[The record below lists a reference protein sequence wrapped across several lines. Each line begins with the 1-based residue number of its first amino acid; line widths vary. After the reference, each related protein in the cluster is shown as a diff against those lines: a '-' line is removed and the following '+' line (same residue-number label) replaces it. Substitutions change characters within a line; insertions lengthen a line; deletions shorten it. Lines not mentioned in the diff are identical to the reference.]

1 MSAKQ
6 ETYYIYRN
14 AKELNATGVHE
25 IKIDLADLE
34 TAHKYTEAGW
44 QIVGEI
50 RSELTPGELMEGLTA
65 MLNEA
70 LLDAENSLD
79 IIWKY
84 IREWNDRDME
94 RKYRR

>member
-34 TAHKYTEAGW
+34 TVHKYTDMGW
-44 QIVGEI
+44 RIVGDI
-50 RSELTPGELMEGLTA
+50 RSEFAPGELYAGLTA
-65 MLNEA
+65 MLDEA
-70 LLDAENSLD
+70 LLGAKNTLD

-94 RKYRR
+94 RKYK